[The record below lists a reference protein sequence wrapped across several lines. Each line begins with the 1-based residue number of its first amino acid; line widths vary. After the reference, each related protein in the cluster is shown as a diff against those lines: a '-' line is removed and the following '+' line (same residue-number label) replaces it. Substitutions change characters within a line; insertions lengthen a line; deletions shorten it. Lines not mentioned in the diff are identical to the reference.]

1 MQSFFKYI
9 TDMRRLPF
17 VALLIVL
24 AISFFAFKSSLAGN
38 SNPPGKYERIVQLIN
53 QMLTHIHFSPKSIDD
68 NFSQKVF
75 TKYIDDLDAEKNIFV
90 KTDIADLKRNY
101 GNRID
106 DELNGA
112 EITSFKAISNIFLK
126 RLTESEKWSKEILA
140 TPFDFTVKEEVQ
152 LNGKKLDFAENEQQ
166 RKERWRKKLKF
177 HALERYVE
185 LLDEKAANK
194 NKKGYV
200 VKTDAQLEIN
210 ARTKTDTLMNRVF
223 SRYKAKFTEE
233 DNFNMFVNAITN
245 TMDPHTEFLPPLE
258 KRYFDEEMSGV
269 FYGIGAVLQQADEGV
284 KIASV
289 TPGSPAAKSNMIL
302 PGDIIIRVAQ
312 GEGPNVDLLG
322 FGVQDAVKLIRGKE
336 GSIVNL
342 TIKKPDATLKTV
354 KLKRERIENVETFA
368 RSAIIK
374 DSINNAK
381 IGIIYL
387 PEFYADFNNPN
398 GRRSYND
405 VAAEV
410 EKLKAEKVDG
420 IIMDLRWNGGGSLID
435 VVNMVGLFIDKG
447 PIVQVKDRNNR
458 PQIFNDRD
466 EGVKYSGPLA
476 VMVNEFSA
484 SASEIFAAAIQDYGR
499 GVIIGST
506 STFGK
511 GTVQRQIGLDQKSG
525 ITLDESDLGSVK
537 LTMQK
542 FYRVSGG
549 STQLKGVVSD
559 IVLPTQ
565 IEALKLRE
573 KDNDYALPYDEIS
586 KTNYKPWGSAYDLN
600 QIRQMSNARIAN
612 DSVFRIIKSNSEW
625 ISSEDDKSS
634 SLNIDDYR
642 KEKKIIKGKS
652 DQVNAVLKLKKK
664 MPVSVL
670 PQEKDKYKN
679 DPVRQDRI
687 NQWLK
692 GMSEDIYLNQSV
704 KVIEDMI
711 GLDNLAKNKRLEP

>member
-1 MQSFFKYI
+1 
-9 TDMRRLPF
+9 
-17 VALLIVL
+17 
-24 AISFFAFKSSLAGN
+24 
-38 SNPPGKYERIVQLIN
+38 
-53 QMLTHIHFSPKSIDD
+53 
-68 NFSQKVF
+68 
-75 TKYIDDLDAEKNIFV
+75 
-90 KTDIADLKRNY
+90 
-101 GNRID
+101 
-106 DELNGA
+106 
-112 EITSFKAISNIFLK
+112 
-126 RLTESEKWSKEILA
+126 
-140 TPFDFTVKEEVQ
+140 
-152 LNGKKLDFAENEQQ
+152 
-166 RKERWRKKLKF
+166 
-177 HALERYVE
+177 
-185 LLDEKAANK
+185 
-194 NKKGYV
+194 
-200 VKTDAQLEIN
+200 
-210 ARTKTDTLMNRVF
+210 
-223 SRYKAKFTEE
+223 
-233 DNFNMFVNAITN
+233 
-245 TMDPHTEFLPPLE
+245 
-258 KRYFDEEMSGV
+258 
-269 FYGIGAVLQQADEGV
+269 
-284 KIASV
+284 
-289 TPGSPAAKSNMIL
+289 MIL

-405 VAAEV
+405 VAVEV